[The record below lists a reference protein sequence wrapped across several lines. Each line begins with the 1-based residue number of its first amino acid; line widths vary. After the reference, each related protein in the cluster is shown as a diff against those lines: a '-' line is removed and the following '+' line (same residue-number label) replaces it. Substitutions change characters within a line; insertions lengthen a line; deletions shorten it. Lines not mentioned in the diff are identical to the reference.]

1 MVEIIITADGSH
13 TLYVP
18 ELEEHYH
25 SVNGAI
31 QESMHVFINNGFE
44 ITTANPVNILEIG
57 FGTGLNAFLTLLK
70 AEERNRKVF
79 YTTIEKYSLPQS
91 VTNVLNYETDNRKL
105 FRQIH
110 HAPWNSYH
118 TITPH
123 FVIRKIET
131 DATETI
137 PEGKYD
143 VIYFDAFAPDK
154 QPEMWTKKIFEK
166 IYAFTSISG
175 VFVTYSAKG
184 EVKRNL
190 KLCGFNVELLPGPPG
205 KRHIIR
211 AIKKDD

>member
-1 MVEIIITADGSH
+1 MAEIIITADGSH

-44 ITTANPVNILEIG
+44 TTSANPVNVLEIG
-57 FGTGLNAFLTLLK
+57 FGTGLNAFLTALK

-79 YTTIEKYSLPQS
+79 YTTVEKHPLPQS
-91 VTNVLNYETDNRKL
+91 VTDILNYETDNRGL

-110 HAPWNSYH
+110 YAPWNCYH

-123 FVIRKIET
+123 FTIRKIET

-137 PEGKYD
+137 PKGKYD
-143 VIYFDAFAPDK
+143 IIYFDAFAPDK
-154 QPEMWTKKIFEK
+154 QPAMWTKKI
-166 IYAFTSISG
+166 
-175 VFVTYSAKG
+175 
-184 EVKRNL
+184 
-190 KLCGFNVELLPGPPG
+190 
-205 KRHIIR
+205 
-211 AIKKDD
+211 